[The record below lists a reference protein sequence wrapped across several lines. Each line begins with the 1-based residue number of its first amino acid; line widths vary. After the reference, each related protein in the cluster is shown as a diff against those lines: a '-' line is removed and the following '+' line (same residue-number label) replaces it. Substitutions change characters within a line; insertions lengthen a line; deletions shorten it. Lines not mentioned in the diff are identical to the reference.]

1 MKAVVLN
8 ANDIK
13 CLREHLDAIE
23 SIIQK
28 HGEHNTELKKS
39 SVAVPRETKTQKINK
54 YKDLITSGLRGKKP
68 NHLKN
73 KN

>member
-1 MKAVVLN
+1 MQLVTFPIE
-8 ANDIK
+8 DIK

-73 KN
+73 NN

>member
-1 MKAVVLN
+1 MRLVTIPIE
-8 ANDIK
+8 DIK

-39 SVAVPRETKTQKINK
+39 SVAVPRETKAQKINK